1 MQQSPELFGISI
13 ADNIALGV
21 PDAARLVAA
30 AIAVLAGVRTR
41 SGLWAVICGAAALY
55 LTPVLLGV
63 LG

>member
-1 MQQSPELFGISI
+1 
-13 ADNIALGV
+13 V
-21 PDAARLVAA
+21 PDAARLSAA
-30 AIAVLAGVRTR
+30 AIAVLVGVLTR